1 MKSLLVPV
9 FVAGIAVCCLTAT
22 GDTNA
27 GAITLKIS
35 LPKESY
41 SKYEAVVVALWV
53 SNPTQ
58 EAIEIQEPDLRGM
71 TIQLQI
77 MQEGKEVPPN
87 LVQSGGPWG
96 PRHAV
101 PPAGTKRFE
110 LEVIDLWCFGLTP
123 GVYTVQANYVGGE
136 LSRTAGKVS
145 WAPAISNTVSF
156 SVTPASEAEEKE
168 AKEFIG
174 SVCNTRNIN
183 ACKRFLEAFPASQF
197 APRVRYELLC
207 GLATSGR
214 VDEARDEYARVL
226 TGGGLT
232 RSAIR
237 KAHWYMADA
246 LEKKGLYQEAIAIL
260 EKWPREQ
267 DNIKDQIVN
276 LKKKA
281 KEAAATPAK
290 EVRPTPSP

>member
-1 MKSLLVPV
+1 MF
-9 FVAGIAVCCLTAT
+9 FVAGIGVSSLAAT
-22 GDTNA
+22 GDTNT
-27 GAITLKIS
+27 GAISLKIS

-41 SKYEAVVVALWV
+41 SKYEPVVVQLWV
-53 SNPTQ
+53 SNLTK
-58 EAIEIQEPDLRGM
+58 EEIEIQEPDLWGR
-71 TIQLQI
+71 TIRLQI
-77 MQEGKEVPPN
+77 MRDGKEVPPN
-87 LVQSGGPWG
+87 VILDGPPWG
-96 PRHAV
+96 PRHTLA
-101 PPAGTKRFE
+101 PGDTKRFE
-110 LEVIDLWCFGLTP
+110 LEVVDRWDPGLAP
-123 GVYTVQANYVGGE
+123 GEYTIQAKYVGGE

-197 APRVRYELLC
+197 APRVRFEMLC

-214 VDEARDEYARVL
+214 VDEARDEYAMVI

-246 LEKKGLYQEAIAIL
+246 LEKKGLFQEAIAIL

-281 KEAAATPAK
+281 KEAAATPTK
-290 EVRPTPSP
+290 EVQPTPSP